1 MFRIKILVLLM
12 AAAAVPALAQVQ
24 VANKIIGQVGNK
36 IILQSDLN
44 EMYNQ
49 EKQNRPDLQ
58 ESDKC
63 GMLYNLLAQ
72 QILIEQAGR
81 DSVIVTDEEVENI
94 LENRIR
100 SMMQQYGSKE
110 AFEEANGGRTI
121 YQLKEEFRSFFKD
134 KSIADKMQSQIMDK
148 VKVTPQEIDAFFKG
162 LPADSLPPYPATVEM
177 GQIVIKP
184 KVAPEIDAL
193 AKEKLEGIRKDIVD
207 NGRSFAT
214 MAGLYSM
221 DGTKDNGGEMDI
233 TRKEVDP
240 QFASAAYRLQPGEI
254 SPVVK
259 SRFGY
264 HIIQMVRRMGD
275 EAKVR
280 HIIIIPEVTNVDLQQ
295 SIKKLDSIRADLVS
309 GKLTFPEAVGKYSTD
324 DQSKMTGGM
333 IYNANTGSNVLA
345 IEGMDPQ
352 MAKVVGEL
360 KVGEYSQP
368 QIFTDPYGS
377 RATRILYLK
386 SRTDPHILNM
396 KDDYADIQRAALA
409 KKQTSYIND
418 WIMQR
423 VDSYY
428 IKIDPEYQDCPALKG
443 WVKAAAASANK

>member
-1 MFRIKILVLLM
+1 M
-12 AAAAVPALAQVQ
+12 PAMAQVQ

-49 EKQNRPDLQ
+49 EKGNHPETA
-58 ESDKC
+58 ESAKC
-63 GMLYNLLAQ
+63 AMFYNLLAQ
-72 QILIEQAGR
+72 QILVEQAAR

-94 LENRIR
+94 LDNRVK

-134 KSIADKMQSQIMDK
+134 KSVADKMQGQIMDK
-148 VKVTPQEIDAFFKG
+148 VKVTPQEINAFFKS
-162 LPADSLPPYPATVEM
+162 LPPDSLPPYPATIEM

-184 KVAPEIDAL
+184 KVAAEIDAL

-207 NGRSFAT
+207 NGKSFAT
-214 MAGLYSM
+214 MAGIYSM
-221 DGTKDNGGEMDI
+221 DGTKDNGGELDI

-240 QFASAAYRLQPGEI
+240 QFATAAFRLQPGEI
-254 SPVVK
+254 SPVIK
-259 SRFGY
+259 SKFGY
-264 HIIQMVRRMGD
+264 HIIQMIRRMGD

-280 HIIIIPEVTNVDLQQ
+280 HIIIIPEVTNVDLQTG
-295 SIKKLDSIRADLVS
+295 IKKLDSVRAELVS
-309 GKLTFPEAVGKYSTD
+309 GKLTFAEAVGKYSTD

-333 IYNANTGSNVLA
+333 VYNPQTGSNILA
-345 IEGMDPQ
+345 IEGLDPQ
-352 MAKVVGEL
+352 MAKVAGEL

-368 QIFTDPYGS
+368 QIFSDQYGA
-377 RATRILYLK
+377 RATRILFLK
-386 SRTDPHILNM
+386 SRTDPHILNL
-396 KDDYADIQRAALA
+396 KDDYSDIQRAALA
-409 KKQTSYIND
+409 KKQTAYIND
-418 WIMQR
+418 WIQQR
-423 VDSYY
+423 VGSYF
-428 IKIDPEYQDCPALKG
+428 IKIDPEYQNCDELKS